1 MGEPRF
7 AHLSVR
13 TTYSLREGAIRPE
26 ELAAATRKLGMD
38 AAAITDTNGLY
49 GAVRFAQACAIAG
62 VKPIY
67 GARLNVEAS
76 GGSGGL
82 KERSGSPPVG
92 MGGSGGLKERSGS
105 PPVGM

>member
-7 AHLSVR
+7 AHPAVR
-13 TTYSLREGAIRPE
+13 ATYSLRGGASRPE
-26 ELAAATRKLGMD
+26 ELAAATRKLGM
-38 AAAITDTNGLY
+38 AEAAITDTNGLY

-67 GARLNVEAS
+67 GARLTVEAS

-92 MGGSGGLKERSGS
+92 TGSGGLKER
-105 PPVGM
+105 